1 MDYKNEITHLD
12 KQLNFLH
19 EAISAIS
26 PDKIGYSELT
36 SVIGP
41 VLKFNFD
48 TGKSINLLAENNHLR
63 DLIILSRPFI
73 ESIINVGF
81 ICAKGNEAIIKSKKY
96 AYQKGYRD
104 LFRNLKLNDF
114 EIKNGLAD
122 HKDLID
128 QHRPQQLIDAL
139 EEYSTN
145 KGNEKTSWTDETA
158 KQKLEIISRKYGLW
172 VNGLLTFAFFN
183 IYRDVSEIIHG
194 SYYGVLIMT
203 GMQNKD
209 ITAFKSSDEAA
220 KYFTDHQFKLGTLI
234 LQQVSISVVAIIEIL
249 SQEFNNLASMITIKN
264 NSYQLLQD
272 YADKAKIEG
281 LNKNKGSS

>member
-1 MDYKNEITHLD
+1 MDYQKEITHLD
-12 KQLNFLH
+12 KQLNFLN
-19 EAISAIS
+19 EVILAIA
-26 PDKIGYSELT
+26 PDKIGFLELT

-41 VLKFNFD
+41 ILKLNLD
-48 TGKSINLLAENNHLR
+48 TGKSIKLLAENNHLR

-81 ICAKGNEAIIKSKKY
+81 ICAKGDEAIIKSKKY

-104 LFRNLKLNDF
+104 LFRELKLNDF
-114 EIKNGLAD
+114 EIKNGLAS
-122 HKDLID
+122 HKEFID
-128 QHRPQQLIDAL
+128 QHRPQNLVEAL
-139 EEYSTN
+139 EEYTTK

-158 KQKLEIISRKYGLW
+158 KQKVEEISKQYGVW

-209 ITAFKSSDEAA
+209 ITAFKTSDEAA

-234 LQQVSISVVAIIEIL
+234 VQQISISIVAIIEIL
-249 SQEFNNLASMITIKN
+249 NQVFVKLPTVSAIKDK
-264 NSYQLLQD
+264 SYATLVE
-272 YADKAKIEG
+272 YAGNAFAKEP
-281 LNKNKGSS
+281 L

>member
-1 MDYKNEITHLD
+1 MDYQKEITHLD
-12 KQLNFLH
+12 KQLTFLN
-19 EAISAIS
+19 EVILAIA
-26 PDKIGYSELT
+26 PDKIGFLELT

-41 VLKFNFD
+41 ILKLNLD
-48 TGKSINLLAENNHLR
+48 TGRSIKLLAENNHLR

-81 ICAKGNEAIIKSKKY
+81 ICAKGDEAIIKSKKY

-104 LFRNLKLNDF
+104 LFRELKLNDV
-114 EIKNGLAD
+114 EIKNGLTS
-122 HKDLID
+122 HKEFID
-128 QHRPQQLIDAL
+128 QHRPQNLVEAL
-139 EEYSTN
+139 EEYTT
-145 KGNEKTSWTDETA
+145 KQGNEKTSWTNETA
-158 KQKLEIISRKYGLW
+158 KQKVEEISKQYGIW

-234 LQQVSISVVAIIEIL
+234 VQQVSISIVAIIEIL
-249 SQEFNNLASMITIKN
+249 NQVFDKLPTVSETKN
-264 NSYQLLQD
+264 KSYNTLIE
-272 YADKAKIEG
+272 YADNAFAK
-281 LNKNKGSS
+281 

>member
-1 MDYKNEITHLD
+1 MDYKKEILHLD
-12 KQLNFLH
+12 KQLIFLN
-19 EAISAIS
+19 EVILAIA
-26 PDKIGYSELT
+26 PDKIGFLELT

-41 VLKFNFD
+41 ILKLNLD
-48 TGKSINLLAENNHLR
+48 TGKSIKLLAENIHLR

-81 ICAKGNEAIIKSKKY
+81 ICAKGDEAIIKSKKY

-104 LFRNLKLNDF
+104 LFRELKLNDI
-114 EIKNGLAD
+114 EIKNGLTS
-122 HKDLID
+122 HKEFID
-128 QHRPQQLIDAL
+128 QHRPQNLVEAL
-139 EEYSTN
+139 QEYTT
-145 KGNEKTSWTDETA
+145 KQGNEKASWTNETT
-158 KQKLEIISRKYGLW
+158 KQKIEEISKQYGIW

-234 LQQVSISVVAIIEIL
+234 VQQVSISIVAIIEIL
-249 SQEFNNLASMITIKN
+249 SQVFEKLPTVNEIKN
-264 NSYQLLQD
+264 KSYKTLIE
-272 YADKAKIEG
+272 YADNAFAK
-281 LNKNKGSS
+281 

>member
-1 MDYKNEITHLD
+1 MDYKKEILHLD
-12 KQLNFLH
+12 KQLTFLN
-19 EAISAIS
+19 EVILAIA
-26 PDKIGYSELT
+26 PDKIGFLELA

-41 VLKFNFD
+41 ILKLNLD
-48 TGKSINLLAENNHLR
+48 TGNSIKLLAENNHLR

-81 ICAKGNEAIIKSKKY
+81 ICAKGDEAIVKSKKY

-104 LFRNLKLNDF
+104 LFRELKLNDV
-114 EIKNGLAD
+114 EIKNGLTS
-122 HKDLID
+122 HKEFID
-128 QHRPQQLIDAL
+128 QHRPQNLIEAL
-139 EEYSTN
+139 EEYTT
-145 KGNEKTSWTDETA
+145 KQGNEKTSWTNETA
-158 KQKLEIISRKYGLW
+158 KQKVEEISKKYGTW

-234 LQQVSISVVAIIEIL
+234 VQQVSISIVAIIEIL
-249 SQEFNNLASMITIKN
+249 NQVFENLPTVSEIKN
-264 NSYQLLQD
+264 KSYNTLIE
-272 YADKAKIEG
+272 YADNAFAK
-281 LNKNKGSS
+281 

>member
-1 MDYKNEITHLD
+1 MDYKKEILHLD
-12 KQLNFLH
+12 KQLAFLN
-19 EAISAIS
+19 EVILAIA
-26 PDKIGYSELT
+26 PGKIGFLELT

-41 VLKFNFD
+41 ILKLNLD
-48 TGKSINLLAENNHLR
+48 TGKSIKLLAENNHLR
-63 DLIILSRPFI
+63 DLIILSTPFI

-81 ICAKGNEAIIKSKKY
+81 ICAKGDEAIIKSKNY

-104 LFRNLKLNDF
+104 LFRELKLNDV
-114 EIKNGLAD
+114 EIKNGLTP
-122 HKDLID
+122 HKEFID
-128 QHRPQQLIDAL
+128 QHRPQNLVEAL
-139 EEYSTN
+139 EEYTT
-145 KGNEKTSWTDETA
+145 KQGNEKTSWTNETA
-158 KQKLEIISRKYGLW
+158 KQKVEEISKEYGTW

-234 LQQVSISVVAIIEIL
+234 VQQVSISIVAIIEIL
-249 SQEFNNLASMITIKN
+249 NQVFENLPTVSEIKN
-264 NSYQLLQD
+264 KSYNTLIE
-272 YADKAKIEG
+272 YADNAFAK
-281 LNKNKGSS
+281 

>member
-1 MDYKNEITHLD
+1 MDYKKEISHLD
-12 KQLNFLH
+12 AQLNLLN
-19 EAISAIS
+19 EVILAIA
-26 PDKIGYSELT
+26 PDKIGYTELT

-41 VLKFNFD
+41 ILKFNLD
-48 TGKSINLLAENNHLR
+48 TGHSIKLLAENNHLR

-73 ESIINVGF
+73 ESIINIGF
-81 ICAKGNEAIIKSKKY
+81 ICAKQEEAIIKSKKY

-104 LFRNLKLNDF
+104 LFRELKLSNF
-114 EIKNGLAD
+114 EIKNELAN
-122 HKDLID
+122 HKNVID
-128 QHRPQQLIDAL
+128 EHRPQNLIEAL
-139 EEYSTN
+139 EDFTTN

-158 KQKLEIISRKYGLW
+158 KQKIEAISNKYGIW

-209 ITAFKSSDEAA
+209 ISSFKNADDAA

-234 LQQVSISVVAIIEIL
+234 LQQVSISIVSVIEIL
-249 SQEFNNLASMITIKN
+249 SQEFKTLDTLTAIKN
-264 NSYQLLQD
+264 KSNQMLKE
-272 YADKAKIEG
+272 YADKATTK
-281 LNKNKGSS
+281 

>member
-1 MDYKNEITHLD
+1 MDYKKEILHLD
-12 KQLNFLH
+12 KQLIFLN
-19 EAISAIS
+19 EVILAIA
-26 PDKIGYSELT
+26 PDKIGFLELT

-41 VLKFNFD
+41 ILKLNLD
-48 TGKSINLLAENNHLR
+48 TGKSIKLLAENNHLR

-81 ICAKGNEAIIKSKKY
+81 ICAKGDEAIIKSKKY

-104 LFRNLKLNDF
+104 LFRELKLNDV
-114 EIKNGLAD
+114 EIKNGLTS
-122 HKDLID
+122 HKEFID
-128 QHRPQQLIDAL
+128 QHRPQNLVEAL
-139 EEYSTN
+139 QEYTT
-145 KGNEKTSWTDETA
+145 KQGNEKTSWTNETT
-158 KQKLEIISRKYGLW
+158 KQKIEEISKQYGIW

-234 LQQVSISVVAIIEIL
+234 VQQVSISIVAIIEIL
-249 SQEFNNLASMITIKN
+249 SQVFEKLPTVNEIKN
-264 NSYQLLQD
+264 KSYKTLIE
-272 YADKAKIEG
+272 YADNAFAK
-281 LNKNKGSS
+281 

>member
-1 MDYKNEITHLD
+1 MDYKKEILHLD
-12 KQLNFLH
+12 KQLIFLN
-19 EAISAIS
+19 EVILAIA
-26 PDKIGYSELT
+26 PDKIGFLELT

-41 VLKFNFD
+41 ILKLNLD
-48 TGKSINLLAENNHLR
+48 TGKSIKLLAENNHLR

-81 ICAKGNEAIIKSKKY
+81 ICAKGDEAIIKSKKY

-104 LFRNLKLNDF
+104 LFRELKLNDV
-114 EIKNGLAD
+114 EIKNGLTS
-122 HKDLID
+122 HKEFID
-128 QHRPQQLIDAL
+128 QHRPQNLVEAL
-139 EEYSTN
+139 QEYTT
-145 KGNEKTSWTDETA
+145 KQGNEKTSWTNETT
-158 KQKLEIISRKYGLW
+158 KQKIEEISKQYGIW

-234 LQQVSISVVAIIEIL
+234 VQQVSISIVAIIEIL
-249 SQEFNNLASMITIKN
+249 SRVFEKLPTVNEIKN
-264 NSYQLLQD
+264 KSYKTLIE
-272 YADKAKIEG
+272 YADNAFAK
-281 LNKNKGSS
+281 

>member
-1 MDYKNEITHLD
+1 MDYQKEITHLD
-12 KQLNFLH
+12 KQLTFLN
-19 EAISAIS
+19 EVILAIA
-26 PDKIGYSELT
+26 PDKIGFLELT

-41 VLKFNFD
+41 ILKLNLD
-48 TGKSINLLAENNHLR
+48 TGKSIKLLAENNHLR

-81 ICAKGNEAIIKSKKY
+81 ICAKGDEAIIKSKKY

-104 LFRNLKLNDF
+104 LFREIKLNDF
-114 EIKNGLAD
+114 EIKNGLTS
-122 HKDLID
+122 HKEFID
-128 QHRPQQLIDAL
+128 QHRPQNLGEAL
-139 EEYSTN
+139 EEYNTK

-158 KQKLEIISRKYGLW
+158 KQKVEEISKQYGVW

-209 ITAFKSSDEAA
+209 ITAFKTSDEAA

-234 LQQVSISVVAIIEIL
+234 AQQVSISIVAIIEIL
-249 SQEFNNLASMITIKN
+249 NQVFVKLPTVTEIKDK
-264 NSYQLLQD
+264 SYSTLIE
-272 YADKAKIEG
+272 YADNAFAKQT
-281 LNKNKGSS
+281 L

>member
-1 MDYKNEITHLD
+1 MDYQKEITHLD
-12 KQLNFLH
+12 RQLTFLN
-19 EAISAIS
+19 EVILAIA
-26 PDKIGYSELT
+26 PDKIGFLELT

-41 VLKFNFD
+41 MLKLNLD
-48 TGKSINLLAENNHLR
+48 TGKSIKLLAENNHLR

-81 ICAKGNEAIIKSKKY
+81 ICAKGDEAIIKSKKY

-104 LFRNLKLNDF
+104 LFRELKLSGF
-114 EIKNGLAD
+114 EIKNGLTS
-122 HKDLID
+122 HKEFID
-128 QHRPQQLIDAL
+128 QHRPQNLVDAL
-139 EEYSTN
+139 EEYASK

-158 KQKLEIISRKYGLW
+158 KQKVEEISKQYGLW

-209 ITAFKSSDEAA
+209 IAAFKTSDEAA
-220 KYFTDHQFKLGTLI
+220 KYFTEHQFKLGTLI
-234 LQQVSISVVAIIEIL
+234 VQQVSISIVAIIEIL
-249 SQEFNNLASMITIKN
+249 NQVFVKLSTVTAIKDK
-264 NSYQLLQD
+264 SYATLVE
-272 YADKAKIEG
+272 YADNAFVKEPT
-281 LNKNKGSS
+281 

>member
-1 MDYKNEITHLD
+1 MDYQKEITHLD
-12 KQLNFLH
+12 KQLTFLN
-19 EAISAIS
+19 EVILAIA
-26 PDKIGYSELT
+26 PDKIGFLELT

-41 VLKFNFD
+41 ILKLNLD
-48 TGKSINLLAENNHLR
+48 TGKSIKLLAENNHLR

-81 ICAKGNEAIIKSKKY
+81 ICAKGDEAIIKSKKY

-104 LFRNLKLNDF
+104 LFREIKLNDF
-114 EIKNGLAD
+114 EIKNDLTS
-122 HKDLID
+122 HKEFID
-128 QHRPQQLIDAL
+128 QHRPQNLVEAL
-139 EEYSTN
+139 EEYTTK

-158 KQKLEIISRKYGLW
+158 KQKVEEISKQYGVW

-209 ITAFKSSDEAA
+209 ITAFKTSDEAA

-234 LQQVSISVVAIIEIL
+234 VQQVSISIVAIIEIL
-249 SQEFNNLASMITIKN
+249 NQVFVKSPTVTAIKDK
-264 NSYQLLQD
+264 SYSTLIE
-272 YADKAKIEG
+272 YADNAFAKQT
-281 LNKNKGSS
+281 L

>member
-1 MDYKNEITHLD
+1 MDYQKEITHFD
-12 KQLNFLH
+12 KQLAFLN
-19 EAISAIS
+19 EVILAIA
-26 PDKIGYSELT
+26 PDKIGFIELT

-41 VLKFNFD
+41 ILKLNLD
-48 TGKSINLLAENNHLR
+48 TGKSIKLLAENNHLR

-81 ICAKGNEAIIKSKKY
+81 ICAKGDEAIIKSKKY

-104 LFRNLKLNDF
+104 LFREIKLNDF
-114 EIKNGLAD
+114 EIKNGLAS
-122 HKDLID
+122 HKDFID
-128 QHRPQQLIDAL
+128 QHRPQNLVEAL
-139 EEYSTN
+139 EEYTTK

-158 KQKLEIISRKYGLW
+158 KQKVEEISKQYGVW

-209 ITAFKSSDEAA
+209 ITAFKTSDEAA
-220 KYFTDHQFKLGTLI
+220 KYFTNHQFKLGTLI
-234 LQQVSISVVAIIEIL
+234 VQQVSISIVAIIEIL
-249 SQEFNNLASMITIKN
+249 NQVFVKLPTVTAIKDK
-264 NSYQLLQD
+264 SYNTLIE
-272 YADKAKIEG
+272 YADNAFAKQTP
-281 LNKNKGSS
+281 

>member
-1 MDYKNEITHLD
+1 MDYQKEITHLD
-12 KQLNFLH
+12 KQLAFLN
-19 EAISAIS
+19 EVILAIA
-26 PDKIGYSELT
+26 PDKIGFLELT

-41 VLKFNFD
+41 ILKLNLD
-48 TGKSINLLAENNHLR
+48 TGKSIKLLAENKHLR

-81 ICAKGNEAIIKSKKY
+81 ICAKGDEGIIKSKKY
-96 AYQKGYRD
+96 ACQKGYRD
-104 LFRNLKLNDF
+104 LFREIKLNDF
-114 EIKNGLAD
+114 EIKNGLTS
-122 HKDLID
+122 HKEFID
-128 QHRPQQLIDAL
+128 QHRPQNLVEAL
-139 EEYSTN
+139 EEYTTK

-158 KQKLEIISRKYGLW
+158 KQKVEEISKQYGVW

-209 ITAFKSSDEAA
+209 ITAFKTSDEAA

-234 LQQVSISVVAIIEIL
+234 VQQVSISIVAIIEIL
-249 SQEFNNLASMITIKN
+249 NQVFVKLPTVTAIKDK
-264 NSYQLLQD
+264 SYNTLIE
-272 YADKAKIEG
+272 YADNAFAKQT
-281 LNKNKGSS
+281 L

>member
-1 MDYKNEITHLD
+1 MDYQKEITHLD
-12 KQLNFLH
+12 KQLNFLN
-19 EAISAIS
+19 EVILAIA
-26 PDKIGYSELT
+26 PDKIGFLELT

-41 VLKFNFD
+41 ILKLNLD
-48 TGKSINLLAENNHLR
+48 TGKSIKLLAENNHLR
-63 DLIILSRPFI
+63 DLIILSRPFV

-81 ICAKGNEAIIKSKKY
+81 ICAKGDEAIIKSKKY

-104 LFRNLKLNDF
+104 LLRELKLNDF
-114 EIKNGLAD
+114 EIKNGLAS
-122 HKDLID
+122 HKEFID
-128 QHRPQQLIDAL
+128 QHRPQNLVEAL
-139 EEYSTN
+139 EEYTTK

-158 KQKLEIISRKYGLW
+158 KQKVEEISKQYGVW

-209 ITAFKSSDEAA
+209 ITAFKTSDEAA

-234 LQQVSISVVAIIEIL
+234 VQQISISTVAIIEIL
-249 SQEFNNLASMITIKN
+249 NQVFVKLPTVSAIKDK
-264 NSYQLLQD
+264 SYATLVEYED
-272 YADKAKIEG
+272 NAFAKEP
-281 LNKNKGSS
+281 L

>member
-1 MDYKNEITHLD
+1 MDYKKEILHLD
-12 KQLNFLH
+12 KQLIFLN
-19 EAISAIS
+19 EVILAIA
-26 PDKIGYSELT
+26 PDKIGFLELT

-41 VLKFNFD
+41 ILKLNLD
-48 TGKSINLLAENNHLR
+48 TGKSIKLLAENNHLR

-81 ICAKGNEAIIKSKKY
+81 ICAKGDEAIIKSKKY

-104 LFRNLKLNDF
+104 LFRELKLNDV
-114 EIKNGLAD
+114 EIKNGLTS
-122 HKDLID
+122 HKEFID
-128 QHRPQQLIDAL
+128 QHRPQSLVEAL
-139 EEYSTN
+139 QEYTT
-145 KGNEKTSWTDETA
+145 KQGNEKTSWTNETT
-158 KQKLEIISRKYGLW
+158 KQKIEEISKQYGIW

-234 LQQVSISVVAIIEIL
+234 VQQVSISIVAIIEIL
-249 SQEFNNLASMITIKN
+249 SQVFEKLPTVNEIKN
-264 NSYQLLQD
+264 KSYKTLIE
-272 YADKAKIEG
+272 YADNAFAK
-281 LNKNKGSS
+281 

>member
-1 MDYKNEITHLD
+1 MDYQKEITHFD
-12 KQLNFLH
+12 KQLAFLN
-19 EAISAIS
+19 EVILAIA
-26 PDKIGYSELT
+26 PDKIGFLELT

-41 VLKFNFD
+41 ILKLNLD
-48 TGKSINLLAENNHLR
+48 TGKSIKLLAENNHLR

-81 ICAKGNEAIIKSKKY
+81 ICAKGDEAIIKSKKY

-104 LFRNLKLNDF
+104 LFREIKLNDF
-114 EIKNGLAD
+114 EIKNGLAS
-122 HKDLID
+122 HKDFID
-128 QHRPQQLIDAL
+128 QHRPQNLVEAL
-139 EEYSTN
+139 EEYTTK

-158 KQKLEIISRKYGLW
+158 KQKVEEISKQYGVW

-209 ITAFKSSDEAA
+209 ITAFKTSDEAA
-220 KYFTDHQFKLGTLI
+220 KYFTNHQFKLGTLI
-234 LQQVSISVVAIIEIL
+234 VQQVSISIVSIIEIL
-249 SQEFNNLASMITIKN
+249 NQVFVKLPTVTAIKDK
-264 NSYQLLQD
+264 SYNTLIE
-272 YADKAKIEG
+272 YADNAFAKQTP
-281 LNKNKGSS
+281 